1 MNNSNSGSVFKKVLI
16 IGIILVFLFAVAYTS
31 VSDIVNRNQKQVE
44 IVWAKE
50 VLTVRNTIM
59 RLIPTGKDHYY
70 VGMDAKGNCC
80 LIRAGK
86 SWLDSNF
93 AADGFALD
101 GSVTVTG
108 PLRNVKNDLGRA
120 LSDQLSPAGTFFP
133 DGYLKYIY
141 AGYKVEAGIKL
152 GFLAGLLLSA
162 LLIFLTAKGLMPNNE
177 FVGKL
182 RNYLILATILL
193 MLAILY
199 RYRF

>member
-1 MNNSNSGSVFKKVLI
+1 MSNSNNGSVIKKVLV
-16 IGIILVFLFAVAYTS
+16 IGIILVFLVAVAYTS
-31 VSDIVNRNQKQVE
+31 ISDILHRDQKQIEV
-44 IVWAKE
+44 VWAKE

-59 RLIPTGKDHYY
+59 GLIPTGKDHYY
-70 VGMDAKGNCC
+70 VGMDSRGNCC
-80 LIRAGK
+80 LIRVGK
-86 SWLDSNF
+86 GWLDSNF

-108 PLRNVKNDLGRA
+108 PLRDVKNDLGRA
-120 LSDQLSPAGTFFP
+120 LADQLSPAGTSFP

-152 GFLAGLLLSA
+152 GFLAGLLLSV
-162 LLIFLTAKGLMPNNE
+162 LLIFLTAKGLMPQSG